1 MYFTSGN
8 YVDTFSFPSF
18 TIPNYYN
25 SIDFNLTGDSLENV
39 LRSLIISTHLT
50 DLPYTS
56 TNYDTWDLI
65 KSSDLNPG
73 DSNNVILVYGYD
85 DNDTNI
91 ENDRLRSKDSSC
103 HSSSCYGLWA
113 REHVFP
119 KSLANPSMS
128 TNMGI
133 GTDVHNLRACDYTTN
148 ASRMYMISL
157 VLVLET
163 LELIMME
170 IGIYGDEW
178 KGDVARI
185 IMYMHLRYPT
195 ECQAIN
201 VASSSVTYDA

>member
-91 ENDRLRSKDSSC
+91 ENDRLRRKILHVILVHVMDYGQECIPKINCKSKYVNKHGYWNRRS
-103 HSSSCYGLWA
+103 
-113 REHVFP
+113 
-119 KSLANPSMS
+119 
-128 TNMGI
+128 
-133 GTDVHNLRACDYTTN
+133 
-148 ASRMYMISL
+148 
-157 VLVLET
+157 
-163 LELIMME
+163 
-170 IGIYGDEW
+170 
-178 KGDVARI
+178 
-185 IMYMHLRYPT
+185 
-195 ECQAIN
+195 
-201 VASSSVTYDA
+201 